1 MSVLEEGAERNQRAV
16 SLVLCLMQ
24 GVGCDRVLDHK
35 KAGFL

>member
-1 MSVLEEGAERNQRAV
+1 MSVLEEGVERNQRAV
-16 SLVLCLMQ
+16 SLVLCSMQ

>member
-1 MSVLEEGAERNQRAV
+1 MSVLEEGAERNQWAV
-16 SLVLCLMQ
+16 SLVLCSMQ